1 MMDDKIL
8 RDVQSI
14 NIGNMIYI
22 CKNKVFIR
30 PLKIVLMTEEEYEK
44 ISRED
49 IGEKDETKKEYI
61 LKLLDI
67 INNNIDILIDEAD
80 CESYKKSF
88 IEWLQE
94 MKEDV
99 AEVREEIV
107 KM

>member
-1 MMDDKIL
+1 M
-8 RDVQSI
+8 
-14 NIGNMIYI
+14 
-22 CKNKVFIR
+22 NK
-30 PLKIVLMTEEEYEK
+30 KQ
-44 ISRED
+44 
-49 IGEKDETKKEYI
+49 YI

-99 AEVREEIV
+99 VEVREEIV
-107 KM
+107 KL

>member
-49 IGEKDETKKEYI
+49 IGE
-61 LKLLDI
+61 
-67 INNNIDILIDEAD
+67 
-80 CESYKKSF
+80 
-88 IEWLQE
+88 
-94 MKEDV
+94 
-99 AEVREEIV
+99 EE
-107 KM
+107 